1 MLEIGGAYMAGFCCP
16 YCNQNMS
23 IETSTHS
30 VYYPSFYHA
39 NNSQGTSP
47 GIIRLEFYKCPN
59 SDCGQVSIFSTVMY
73 DGTNRFVPIR
83 PISNAKQYPEYIP
96 AQIRA
101 DYEEAC
107 AILNLSPKASAT
119 LSRRCLQGMIHD
131 FWGIKLKNLNHEI
144 TALKEKVPA
153 DLWNALDS
161 MRQMGNIGAHMEA
174 DVNLI
179 VEIEP
184 VEAYYLVQ
192 LIELLVK
199 EWYINRHERTEL
211 FSNIIG
217 ANEKMQEQRK
227 TN

>member
-1 MLEIGGAYMAGFCCP
+1 MAGFCCP

-23 IETSTHS
+23 VDSSTCAI
-30 VYYPSFYHA
+30 YNPSFVSA
-39 NNSQGTSP
+39 NRHHSGGGGLLGEICLT
-47 GIIRLEFYKCPN
+47 FYKCPN
-59 SDCGQVSIFSTVMY
+59 SDCGEISIFSTVTF
-73 DGTNRFVPIR
+73 DGSNRIIPIR

-101 DYEEAC
+101 DYEEAY

-119 LSRRCLQGMIHD
+119 LARRCLQGMIHD
-131 FWGIKLKNLNHEI
+131 FWNIKLKNLNQEI
-144 TALKEKVPA
+144 TALKDKVPA

-179 VEIEP
+179 IEIEP
-184 VEAYYLVQ
+184 AEAHYLIQ

-199 EWYINRHERTEL
+199 EWYINRHERSQL

-217 ANEKMQEQRK
+217 VNEKMQEQRK
-227 TN
+227 NS